1 MQRANCRA
9 MSDAEERS
17 SASLVLGR
25 DAAIVELV
33 SLAGAA
39 LTALVAGIY

>member
-1 MQRANCRA
+1 